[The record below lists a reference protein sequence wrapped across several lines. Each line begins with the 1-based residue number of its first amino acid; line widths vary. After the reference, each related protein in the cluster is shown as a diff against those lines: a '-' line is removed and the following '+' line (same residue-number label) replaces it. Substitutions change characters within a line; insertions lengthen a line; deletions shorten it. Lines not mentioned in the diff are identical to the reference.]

1 MASLQDQLL
10 KAGLT
15 TKQKSRQA
23 NSDMRKKNKQSRSG
37 VKHDA
42 SLQEKV
48 KQDLEKSK
56 QEKAIKDAALN
67 AEKNKQ
73 LADKENNLRILQIL
87 KHHQLSKI
95 DGETEYNYTFNNKV
109 KKLFI
114 DAITLRALGN
124 GRLAICGFDE
134 TTYVVTAETAEK
146 IATIDSSIILVK
158 NDKTESDD
166 ISNEDD
172 PYAEFQIPDDLMW

>member
-37 VKHDA
+37 VKHEV

-56 QEKAIKDAALN
+56 KEKLERDAALN

-73 LADKENNLRILQIL
+73 LAQKETHLRIVQIL
-87 KHHQLSKI
+87 QHHQLKNI
-95 DGETEYNYTFNNKV
+95 NGDTEYNYTFDKKV
-109 KKLFI
+109 KKLFV
-114 DAITLRALGN
+114 DAVTLRALGN
-124 GRLAICGFDE
+124 GRLAICGLDE
-134 TTYVVTAETAEK
+134 ITYVVTTETAEK
-146 IATIDSSIILVK
+146 VATLDASVVLVQ
-158 NDKTESDD
+158 NDKVETDD
-166 ISNEDD
+166 VNEDD